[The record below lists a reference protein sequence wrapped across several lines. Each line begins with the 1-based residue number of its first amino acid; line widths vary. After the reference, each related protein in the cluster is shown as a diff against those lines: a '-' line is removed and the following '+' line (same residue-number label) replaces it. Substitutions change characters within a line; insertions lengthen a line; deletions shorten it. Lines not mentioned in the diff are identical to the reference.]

1 MRIQDMFK
9 KDIDRPINGVIK
21 IADKSDA
28 VVEQELS
35 EYVVTHE
42 LSGHFGAFYD
52 AYERTLNEPTDEMGV
67 WISGFFGSGK
77 SHFLTMLSY
86 LLDNKPVAGKH
97 PVDYFA
103 DKFSDSAL
111 YECVRR
117 CADVPCETILFNIDI
132 KNVGGQDADA
142 LPRTFARVFYDHLGF
157 YGEDLKLARLE
168 EFIDGKGKTAEFRAR
183 YEELNGEPWLD
194 TRESYDFNTDD
205 VIGALVDTG
214 VMSEPEA
221 ERYLEGDDQVNFS
234 IDALTSKIVAYAE
247 RRRRDTDGR
256 FRLLFMVDEVGQFVG
271 NGADTTRMLNLQSL
285 VEDLG
290 SKGKG
295 SVWVMVTSQEAID
308 EVVSMAGKSDDFS
321 KITGRFKTRLSLS
334 GIDADEVIKQR
345 ILEKNDTAADLLR
358 MDYGQKAAAFK
369 NLFHFKAGTAK
380 EDLAGYTD
388 ADDYVDSFPFVGYQ
402 FKLLQTT
409 LNEIR
414 RHGSSGKHTSG
425 SERSMLSGFQEAAQ
439 AIEDQDE
446 TALVPFW
453 RFYDTVQTF
462 LESHVRRVINR
473 ADEAARKGQGL
484 EPFDVQVLKLLFL
497 IRWVEDVNA
506 NPENIAILMV
516 DRTDANLLDVRRAVE
531 DALERLVRQNYAIR
545 SGDVYQFLTDDEQEI
560 ARAISNT
567 IVNPAEV
574 TARIGQ
580 IVFGQIFDTNKL
592 PYGEN
597 NFDVEK
603 YVDDTRIGAP
613 GGMVLR
619 VMTAAAGPEE
629 TSREALLMRSQRNE
643 AICLL
648 SDDTRYYDLIQD
660 ALRID
665 TYANTH
671 NTANQ
676 PENVRR
682 IIRDRRTDATAE
694 LAEARELLEEGI
706 RKGEFYAGG
715 YDVKPQGSTAKQML
729 VSLLGNSVTSIYP
742 KLDCIDT
749 NYHTDAEILE
759 ILRGQRQA
767 LEGTQPNERAITE
780 MQRYLENQH
789 NLGLDT
795 PMSEVQK
802 HFQEKPFGWREV
814 DVAAVAAEL
823 LAAGNARLRYAGATV
838 DLTTPTAVGRL
849 RKASETKQTLILL
862 RVQVPDH
869 VRRVARDVVM
879 QVTGERGLPLEEAD
893 LAAASYQALAQRR
906 TQLEDLLKTE
916 YRPGTTYPGR
926 DDLEHGIKAIA
937 SVLAAG
943 SDASDLLPRIVS
955 QQDDLEDAAEDLE
968 DVLRFFPDQQRIWDK
983 ATRLRR
989 AMEREREYLEAD
1001 RDACEALD
1009 TITGVL
1015 DQPAPYKQIRLL
1027 SDAMQTVSTAHGAK
1041 LEAKQRELLDLV
1053 EQIYA
1058 DIEAKASASNVSLAE
1073 IGQRKLSRR
1082 DAVHKSES
1090 LRDLDALAVQLSNDQ
1105 TTFYARIDEEVQK
1118 RKRPPKPVTP
1128 PHGGTAPDAPTPKP
1142 EHIKPVER
1150 SLVFKPETLRSE
1162 QDVDRYLTAVRTKL
1176 LNSLDGADGIRIQ

>member
-1 MRIQDMFK
+1 M
-9 KDIDRPINGVIK
+9 
-21 IADKSDA
+21 
-28 VVEQELS
+28 
-35 EYVVTHE
+35 
-42 LSGHFGAFYD
+42 
-52 AYERTLNEPTDEMGV
+52 
-67 WISGFFGSGK
+67 
-77 SHFLTMLSY
+77 
-86 LLDNKPVAGKH
+86 
-97 PVDYFA
+97 
-103 DKFSDSAL
+103 
-111 YECVRR
+111 
-117 CADVPCETILFNIDI
+117 
-132 KNVGGQDADA
+132 
-142 LPRTFARVFYDHLGF
+142 
-157 YGEDLKLARLE
+157 
-168 EFIDGKGKTAEFRAR
+168 
-183 YEELNGEPWLD
+183 
-194 TRESYDFNTDD
+194 
-205 VIGALVDTG
+205 
-214 VMSEPEA
+214 
-221 ERYLEGDDQVNFS
+221 
-234 IDALTSKIVAYAE
+234 
-247 RRRRDTDGR
+247 
-256 FRLLFMVDEVGQFVG
+256 
-271 NGADTTRMLNLQSL
+271 
-285 VEDLG
+285 
-290 SKGKG
+290 
-295 SVWVMVTSQEAID
+295 
-308 EVVSMAGKSDDFS
+308 
-321 KITGRFKTRLSLS
+321 
-334 GIDADEVIKQR
+334 
-345 ILEKNDTAADLLR
+345 
-358 MDYGQKAAAFK
+358 
-369 NLFHFKAGTAK
+369 
-380 EDLAGYTD
+380 
-388 ADDYVDSFPFVGYQ
+388 
-402 FKLLQTT
+402 
-409 LNEIR
+409 
-414 RHGSSGKHTSG
+414 
-425 SERSMLSGFQEAAQ
+425 
-439 AIEDQDE
+439 
-446 TALVPFW
+446 
-453 RFYDTVQTF
+453 
-462 LESHVRRVINR
+462 
-473 ADEAARKGQGL
+473 
-484 EPFDVQVLKLLFL
+484 
-497 IRWVEDVNA
+497 
-506 NPENIAILMV
+506 
-516 DRTDANLLDVRRAVE
+516 
-531 DALERLVRQNYAIR
+531 
-545 SGDVYQFLTDDEQEI
+545 
-560 ARAISNT
+560 
-567 IVNPAEV
+567 
-574 TARIGQ
+574 
-580 IVFGQIFDTNKL
+580 
-592 PYGEN
+592 
-597 NFDVEK
+597 
-603 YVDDTRIGAP
+603 
-613 GGMVLR
+613 
-619 VMTAAAGPEE
+619 
-629 TSREALLMRSQRNE
+629 
-643 AICLL
+643 
-648 SDDTRYYDLIQD
+648 
-660 ALRID
+660 
-665 TYANTH
+665 
-671 NTANQ
+671 
-676 PENVRR
+676 RR
-682 IIRDRRTDATAE
+682 IIRDRRTDAAAE

-729 VSLLGNSVTSIYP
+729 VSLLGNSVASIYP

-767 LEGTQPNERAITE
+767 LEGTQPNERAIAE

-838 DLTTPTAVGRL
+838 DITTPTAVGRL
-849 RKASETKQTLILL
+849 RKASETKQTLIML

-879 QVTGERGLPLEEAD
+879 QVTGKRGLPLEEAD
-893 LAAASYQALAQRR
+893 LAAASHQALAQRR

-943 SDASDLLPRIVS
+943 RDASDLLPRIVS

-983 ATRLRR
+983 AVRLRR

-1015 DQPAPYKQIRLL
+1015 DQSAPYKQIRLL

-1118 RKRPPKPVTP
+1118 RKRPPKPATP

-1176 LNSLDGADGIRIQ
+1176 LSSLDGADGIRIQ